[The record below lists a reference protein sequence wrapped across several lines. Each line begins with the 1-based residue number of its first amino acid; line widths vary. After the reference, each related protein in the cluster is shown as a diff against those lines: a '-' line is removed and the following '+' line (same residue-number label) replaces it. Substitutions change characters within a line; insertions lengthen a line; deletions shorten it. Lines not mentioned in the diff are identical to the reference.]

1 MKALRLL
8 LFLVS
13 LGSVLPAQLWERN
26 EDDNPA
32 ARRAWFY
39 DQRAYPLASIPPG
52 ARRDAIREIAR
63 TDALARLQRQASPA
77 AVGLNKRASA
87 ALDAANWTLIGPR
100 PTDSGTTRVTSGR
113 VNAIAIDPRNNDVVY
128 IGAAEGG
135 IWKTT
140 DGGVT
145 WTALTDDQVSLASGS
160 IALDPNHPDTVYVG
174 TGEENFAS
182 DSYYGAG
189 ILKSTDGGATWVNI
203 VGPFLRDKIGALV
216 VHPTNSQILICT
228 STLGVWRSA
237 DGGAAWTQVLSG
249 AAGTSLAIDPTNGD
263 NVYASL
269 GSTGGSARNG
279 VYHSTDGGLTW
290 ARVTG
295 TGSASLPATNA
306 GRIEIAMAPSDPATI
321 YVQVQNSS
329 NAAFG
334 ELLGI
339 YKTTDGGI
347 TWTRLPVANAAVWG
361 DQLWYDN
368 TIRVH
373 PGDPNVVYAGALQIY
388 RSMDGGTTWTAL
400 PQAGPN
406 QSSIHVDFHYLAF
419 TPDGNKLFLANDGG
433 IYSTTGVKANSV
445 NWINLNST
453 LAIAQFYPG
462 MAVDPASPG
471 LGVGGTQDNGTQRFI
486 GAESWNS
493 VTCGDGG
500 FQAMD
505 PSNGALAYGSCQNID
520 VRRTLSL
527 SGTGTWVPAVYGI
540 DQTDSA
546 SFIAPLAI
554 DPGNPQTLYFGTYRI
569 WQTRDSAG
577 RWDAVSPDLT
587 GGKKG
592 TVRAIA
598 VAPSDPNTVYAG
610 TSNSKVFAT
619 TNANNVA
626 AQNGAAVWTDR
637 SAGLPPRVVTHI
649 AVDPLDSATAYA
661 AFSGFSTDTQGHVFR
676 TTNGGASWSDISGN
690 LANIPVN
697 AVVID
702 PDLPQTL
709 YIATDA
715 GVMVTLDGGV
725 IWTSLGKGLPKVV
738 VSSLVLH
745 RSGRLLRAATH
756 GRSVW
761 DILVPLGNSS
771 LQPVISSVAPASAK
785 SGGAEFTLSVTGSN
799 FVPRTVVRWNGQS
812 RPTTLL
818 DDSHL
823 TVKIPASDIAAVG
836 RASVMAFNSGSG
848 GGASNSM
855 PFTIGP
861 PPESASNAF
870 VNAANPAG
878 GNALAPRSIAS
889 LYGSNLAA
897 QIAVADLAPPLP
909 FTLAGV
915 TMTIAGNAVPLFFV
929 SPSQVNFQVPFVAVT
944 GQTSVSLTVAQGSS
958 STTIVVPLK
967 PFAPALF
974 TANAQ
979 GTGQASALI
988 AGTASVAAPTGTFPG
1003 SRPAKIG
1010 ESISIYATGLGDV
1023 TNRPGL
1029 GSASPSSPLSRTN
1042 ATPVVTIGGV
1052 PASVSFSGLAPG
1064 FVGLY
1069 QINAQIPA
1077 AIVTGPDIP
1086 IVLTI
1091 GGVVSNT
1098 ATIAVGPAQ

>member
-8 LFLVS
+8 PFLIS
-13 LGSVLPAQLWERN
+13 LGFVLSAQVWEHD

-39 DQRAYPLASIPPG
+39 EQRAYPLGSIPPG
-52 ARRDAIREIAR
+52 ARRNAMREIAR
-63 TDALARLQRQASPA
+63 TDALARLQRQAFPA
-77 AVGLNKRASA
+77 AAAGMNSRAA
-87 ALDAANWTLIGPR
+87 AAIDAANWTLIGPR
-100 PTDSGTTRVTSGR
+100 PTDGSTTGATSGR
-113 VNAIAIDPRNNDVVY
+113 INAIAIDPRNNDVVY
-128 IGAAEGG
+128 IGAADGG
-135 IWKTT
+135 VWKTT

-145 WTALTDDQVSLASGS
+145 WTPLTDDQASLASGA

-216 VHPTNSQILICT
+216 VHPTNTQIVICT
-228 STLGVWRSA
+228 STAGVWRSA
-237 DGGAAWTQVLSG
+237 DGGATWAAVLSG
-249 AAGTSLAIDPTNGD
+249 AAGIALAIDPTNGD

-269 GSTGGSARNG
+269 GSTGGNARNG
-279 VYHSTDGGLTW
+279 VYRSADGGLTW
-290 ARVTG
+290 ARLTG
-295 TGSASLPATNA
+295 TGSASLPVTNA

-321 YVQVQNSS
+321 YAQIQNSS
-329 NAAFG
+329 TASFG

-347 TWTRLPVANAAVWG
+347 TWTRLPVANAAQWG

-373 PGDPNVVYAGALQIY
+373 PRDPNVVYSGALQIY
-388 RSMDGGTTWTAL
+388 RSLDGGTTWAAL
-400 PQAGPN
+400 PEAGPN
-406 QSSIHVDFHYLAF
+406 QLTIHVDFHYLAF

-433 IYSTTGVKANSV
+433 IYSTTGVRANSV
-445 NWINLNST
+445 NWINLNNT
-453 LAIAQFYPG
+453 LAITQFYPG
-462 MAVDPASPG
+462 MAVDPARPEI
-471 LGVGGTQDNGTQRFI
+471 GVGGTQDNGTQRFI
-486 GAESWNS
+486 GAESWTS

-500 FQAMD
+500 FQALD
-505 PSNGALAYGSCQNID
+505 PSNAALAYGSCQNIA

-527 SGTGTWVPAVYGI
+527 SGTGAWVPAVYGI

-554 DPGNPQTLYFGTYRI
+554 DPGNPQTLYFGTYRL
-569 WQTRDSAG
+569 WQSKDSAG
-577 RWDAVSPDLT
+577 KWNAVSPDLT

-598 VAPSDPNTVYAG
+598 VAQSDSNTVYAG

-619 TNANNVA
+619 TDANNGSA
-626 AQNGAAVWTDR
+626 ALWTDR

-649 AVDPLDSATAYA
+649 AVDPLDSATAYV
-661 AFSGFSTDTQGHVFR
+661 AFSGFSTDNQGHIFR
-676 TTNGGASWSDISGN
+676 TTDGGASWTDISGN

-725 IWTSLGKGLPKVV
+725 TWSSLGKGLPKVV

-745 RSGRLLRAATH
+745 RRGRLLRAATH

-761 DILVPLGNSS
+761 DILIPLGNSS
-771 LQPVISSVAPASAK
+771 LQPVIGSVSPASTN

-799 FVPRTVVRWNGQS
+799 FVPGTVVRWNGQS
-812 RPTTLL
+812 RPTALL
-818 DDSHL
+818 DSSHL

-836 RASVMAFNSGSG
+836 RAAVMAFNSGSG
-848 GGASNSM
+848 GGASNSIA
-855 PFTIGP
+855 FTIGP
-861 PPESASNAF
+861 PPESAPNAF

-915 TMTIAGNAVPLFFV
+915 TMTIANNAVPLFFV
-929 SPSQVNFQVPFVAVT
+929 SPSQVNFQVPFVGVT
-944 GQTSVSLTVAQGSS
+944 GQSLVSLTLAQGAS

-974 TANAQ
+974 TTNAQ

-1010 ESISIYATGLGDV
+1010 EFISIYATGLGDV

-1029 GSASPSSPLSRTN
+1029 GAASPSSPLARTI

-1052 PASVSFSGLAPG
+1052 PATVSFSGLAPG

-1077 AIVTGPDIP
+1077 ATLTGPDIP
-1086 IVLTI
+1086 IVLTV
-1091 GGVVSNT
+1091 GGVTSNT
-1098 ATIAVGPAQ
+1098 AAIAVAPAQ